1 MISSYNTDK
10 VIAIIIEK
18 LKAYQANKISDK
30 HLEHFDKIAEM
41 EAQWEQLVLSEKEE
55 EVMELAWQ
63 LKKMEAKLLELGW
76 EVFDFQ
82 RKVEELQVAVNN
94 LQFSVDTKL

>member
-1 MISSYNTDK
+1 MLFRSYFSTYIMSLYLPRRTSTPEIYEILVYLVHSEVLRPHRN
-10 VIAIIIEK
+10 A
-18 LKAYQANKISDK
+18 K
-30 HLEHFDKIAEM
+30 HY
-41 EAQWEQLVLSEKEE
+41 SEEEE

-63 LKKMEAKLLELGW
+63 LKKMEVKLLELGR
-76 EVFDFQ
+76 EVFNFQ